1 MYIHLGEN
9 KQVSISKTLGI
20 FNIET
25 LRLSSN
31 NEFLFAQAEDDDKTL
46 ALSINNIITCS
57 KVSPY
62 TIVKRTAIKEDV
74 VWRRDD
80 NE

>member
-1 MYIHLGEN
+1 MYLHLGEN

-25 LRLSSN
+25 LRFSSD
-31 NEFLFAQAEDDDKTL
+31 NEFLLAHASDGDKTL
-46 ALSINNIITCS
+46 AFGINNKITCS
-57 KVSPY
+57 KVSPF
-62 TIVKRTAIKEDV
+62 TIAKRAIINEDV
-74 VWRRDD
+74 IWRKQK